1 MQTTRF
7 AEFELS
13 RLMLG
18 TVQLGLAYG
27 IANRLGQPLYE
38 DARDMIAAAWDGGVN
53 CLDTAA
59 GYGTSEEVI
68 GRALADL
75 GLADRVTVVSKVVQM
90 ADGLSAGDADAIVE
104 ESVTRSLERLRLD
117 SLPICMF
124 HTEANFLDYT
134 DSLLSLK
141 QRGLVRHV
149 GVSANF
155 PNLTAEVVRSGR
167 AEAVQLPTS
176 VLDQRFI
183 RGGIIREGASRVMAM
198 FVRSIYLQGLLFVP
212 ENEILPELADVI
224 PVRRKLASLAGQ
236 AGIGLAELAVRY
248 LLGMHGITCL
258 VVGAESAEQ
267 IRQNV
272 RLVEKGPLDADLTR
286 AVSEAVP
293 DLPESILFPRRWS
306 KRMPDARPE
315 GR

>member
-1 MQTTRF
+1 MQTAQF

-27 IANRLGQPLYE
+27 IANRLGQPSYE
-38 DARDMIAAAWDGGVN
+38 DARDMIAAAWECGVN

-68 GRALADL
+68 GRALAEL
-75 GLADRVTVVSKVVQM
+75 GLAGKITIVSKVIQM
-90 ADGLSAGDADAIVE
+90 ADGLSASDADAIVE
-104 ESVTRSLERLRLD
+104 ESFTRSLQRLRLG

-124 HTEANFLDYT
+124 HIESNFLEYS
-134 DSLLSLK
+134 DSLLRLK
-141 QRGLVRHV
+141 DKGLVRHV
-149 GVSANF
+149 GTSANF
-155 PNLTAEVVRSGR
+155 PDLTAEVIGSGQ

-176 VLDQRFI
+176 VLDQRFV
-183 RGGIIREGASRVMAM
+183 RGKIIREGASRGVAV

-212 ENEILPELADVI
+212 EEDILPELAEVI
-224 PVRRKLASLAGQ
+224 PVRLKLASLAAD

-248 LLGMHGITCL
+248 LLGVDGITCL
-258 VVGAESAEQ
+258 VVGAESVEQ
-267 IRQNV
+267 IRENA
-272 RLVEKGPLDADLTR
+272 RLVSKGPLDPALTR

-306 KRMPDARPE
+306 KRMPDARPV
-315 GR
+315 GQ